1 MRFLSGFMMGAV
13 LGVGVAL
20 LFAPS
25 SGDELRANITKEVDS
40 QYGRVQKEIKTGL
53 DELQKQIDQV
63 AKKLE
68 A

>member
-1 MRFLSGFMMGAV
+1 MKFLSGFMMGAV
-13 LGVGVAL
+13 MGVGVAL

-25 SGDELRANITKEVDS
+25 SGDELRANIAKEVDS
-40 QYGRVQKEIKTGL
+40 QYVRVQKEIKKGL
-53 DELQKQIDQV
+53 DDLQAQIDEV